1 MLILD
6 RIRAMD
12 NHQLTFHIEGLH
24 CASCVLRVEKALK
37 SVPGVA
43 DASVNLASEEASVI
57 LAESGSASQDILEKA
72 VSAAGN
78 YRLIRLAGE
87 FASEDLTIPYNERQD
102 ESKITFPIE
111 GLHCASCVA
120 RVQDSLKSVP
130 GVLDAAVNLAA
141 EDATVTIEPG
151 RVSFE
156 DLEGAVASAG
166 AYRMIRPPQA
176 GNPDAFEILK
186 ARDRAILKRKLIVS
200 AALSA
205 LVMVGSMNHM
215 IPGLRNIPHDFIRI
229 GLWLLTTP
237 VLFWCGADFFR
248 GAWTLLKHRS
258 ADMNTLVAVGTGTA
272 YGYSVLAVLVP
283 RGFAADGTL
292 PPLYFDTAAMIITFI
307 LLGRT
312 LESRARHRTS
322 EAIRALMRMQ
332 PAVARVVR
340 NGVETDMPADRVAV
354 GDEVIVRPGERIPV
368 DGRVRDGYSSVDESA
383 MTGESVPVE
392 KTSGDSV
399 TGGTLNKTGSFRMTA
414 SAVGADTAFS
424 HMIRVMREAQGS
436 KAPVQRLA
444 DKVASVFVPVVIGLA
459 LLTLAGWLVAGQP
472 LSQALMSFIAVLIIA
487 CPCALGLATPA
498 AIMVGTGIGAR
509 RGILIR
515 SAESLENARRIATL
529 VLDKTGTVT
538 EGKPEITDVIALGD
552 RTESEVLE
560 LAASVESRSEHPL
573 AEAVLEEAKRRTVSL
588 MPVEAF
594 EALPGRGIRASAD
607 GRKLLLGNLRLL
619 QDEGIDASPVRDVVD
634 RLSIEGKTFLI
645 LAVDGTPAGILAAAD
660 PVRPNAAEAVR
671 RIKAMGI
678 RTVLLTGDNRRTAE
692 SVGRKIGA
700 DEVRAEVLPAQKA
713 ETVEALKDGGRR
725 IVAMVG
731 DGINDAPALAKADV
745 GIALGSGTDVAAE
758 AADITLMRSDLNLV
772 LDAITLSKR
781 TVRTVRQN
789 LFWAFIY
796 NVIGIPVA
804 AGVLI
809 PAFGIRLNPAIA
821 ALAMSMSSVSVVMN
835 SLRLRTLKFKHQ
847 GEKK

>member
-1 MLILD
+1 
-6 RIRAMD
+6 MD
-12 NHQLTFHIEGLH
+12 NHQLTFPIEGLH

-37 SVPGVA
+37 AVPGVE
-43 DASVNLASEEASVI
+43 DASVNLASGEASVW
-57 LAESGSASQDILEKA
+57 LAETGPVPLALLDKA
-72 VSAAGN
+72 VSGAGN
-78 YRLIRLAGE
+78 YRVIRSAGE
-87 FASEDLTIPYNERQD
+87 YASEDMTVPNGKKPE
-102 ESKITFPIE
+102 ESRLIFPVE
-111 GLHCASCVA
+111 GLHCASCVV
-120 RVQDSLKSVP
+120 RVQDALKSVP
-130 GVLDAAVNLAA
+130 GVLDAAVNLSSEEAS
-141 EDATVTIEPG
+141 VNVVPG

-156 DLEGAVASAG
+156 ALEAAVASAG
-166 AYRMIRPPQA
+166 AYRMIRPAQA
-176 GNPDAFEILK
+176 ANLDEVEI
-186 ARDRAILKRKLIVS
+186 RRTRERMILKRKLILS
-200 AALSA
+200 AVLSA
-205 LVMVGSMNHM
+205 LVMAGSMQHM
-215 IPGLRNIPHDFIRI
+215 IPLLRDIPPDFMRI

-237 VLFWCGADFFR
+237 VLLWCGADFFR
-248 GAWTLLKHRS
+248 GAWTLLKRGS

-272 YGYSVLAVLVP
+272 YAYSVLAVLVP
-283 RGFAADGTL
+283 RWFAAEGIR

-307 LLGRT
+307 LLGRM
-312 LESRARHRTS
+312 LESRARHSTS

-340 NGVETDMPADRVAV
+340 NDVETDLPADRVLV
-354 GDEVIVRPGERIPV
+354 GDVVIVRPGERIPV
-368 DGRVRDGYSSVDESA
+368 DGRVLEGYSSVDESA
-383 MTGESVPVE
+383 MTGESIPAE
-392 KTSGDSV
+392 KTTGDFV
-399 TGGTLNKTGSFRMTA
+399 TGGTMNRTGSFRMTA

-424 HMIRVMREAQGS
+424 HMIRIMREAQGS
-436 KAPVQRLA
+436 KAPVQRLV
-444 DKVASVFVPVVIGLA
+444 DRVASVFVPAVIGIA
-459 LLTLAGWLVAGQP
+459 LVTLAVWLIAGQP

-538 EGKPEITDVIALGD
+538 EGKPEITDVIAIGG
-552 RTESEVLE
+552 RTESEVLS

-573 AEAVLEEAKRRTVSL
+573 AEAVLKEAKKRAVSL
-588 MPVEAF
+588 KAVEAF
-594 EALPGRGIRASAD
+594 QALPGRGIRASVD
-607 GRKLLLGNLRLL
+607 GMKLLLGSLRLL
-619 QDEGIDASPVRDVVD
+619 EDEGIDASRVRGLAD
-634 RLSIEGKTFLI
+634 RLSVEGKTFLI
-645 LAVDGTPAGILAAAD
+645 LTVDGTPAGVLAAAD
-660 PVRPNAAEAVR
+660 PVRPNAAETVS

-692 SVGRKIGA
+692 AVGRTIGA
-700 DEVRAEVLPAQKA
+700 DEVRAEVLPAQKVEA
-713 ETVEALKDGGRR
+713 VEALRDGGKRV
-725 IVAMVG
+725 VAMVG

-758 AADITLMRSDLNLV
+758 AADITLMRSDLGLV
-772 LDAITLSKR
+772 LDAIALSKR

-821 ALAMSMSSVSVVMN
+821 ALAMSMSSVSVVTN
-835 SLRLRTLKFKHQ
+835 SLRLRTMKFQGQ
-847 GEKK
+847 GEKT